1 MAVPSMLMV
10 APRGRTKERTGA
22 GTPSLRAA
30 SMEKGRVPAELA
42 EEKANTRAGRAV
54 RKKVR
59 GLTRAMP
66 PTAME

>member
-1 MAVPSMLMV
+1 
-10 APRGRTKERTGA
+10 
-22 GTPSLRAA
+22 
-30 SMEKGRVPAELA
+30 MEKGREPAELA